1 MIITDFNKMTL
12 EELFIIN
19 KVFNYEYCIND
30 GLITSSERRKD
41 INE

>member
-12 EELFIIN
+12 EELLIIN
-19 KVFNYEYCIND
+19 KVFNYEYWIND

-41 INE
+41 SNE

>member
-19 KVFNYEYCIND
+19 KVFNYEYCIN

-41 INE
+41 SNE